1 MTQSFVLTTVDA
13 IECSCITSTFVNV
26 CQDGFVPTTATPLRT
41 ELPLL
46 TDCCS
51 PVVREVI
58 QPAEAETLAGGFR
71 ALADPTRL
79 RLISLVAA
87 HQDAE
92 ACVCELTDPVG
103 LSQPTVSHHLK
114 ILVDAGILTREQR
127 GKWAYYRLVPGALN
141 ALAVLIAS
149 PAV

>member
-1 MTQSFVLTTVDA
+1 MLVDTTVADSHRYLSMYA
-13 IECSCITSTFVNV
+13 MITL
-26 CQDGFVPTTATPLRT
+26 VPIAQTPLRT

-46 TDCCS
+46 SECCS
-51 PVVREVI
+51 PVVREII
-58 QPAEAETLAGGFR
+58 QPAEAETLASGFK

-87 HQDAE
+87 REDAE

-114 ILVDAGILTREQR
+114 ILVDAGVLTREQR
-127 GKWAYYRLVPGALN
+127 GKWAYYRLVPETLN
-141 ALAVLIAS
+141 ALAILIAP
-149 PAV
+149 PAVR